1 MDGVTCVTSEWRQEK
16 PKYDFL
22 VSLFFL
28 PQKLHVLDGAHARAS
43 QTTDVCRLWW
53 VCVYVCVWL
62 WVCKYVFICICVC
75 VYVYVCVC
83 VATEIW
89 GSLFPAAEQSL
100 FWWIPRRKKTWRQNL
115 SHEAGPFLDLLFL
128 LCLRLKL
135 LPLISPCFLCWA
147 WLFLSHHFW
156 LTNT

>member
-1 MDGVTCVTSEWRQEK
+1 MGGVTCVTSEWRHEK
-16 PKYDFL
+16 PKCDSL
-22 VSLFFL
+22 VCLFFL
-28 PQKLHVLDGAHARAS
+28 PQKLHVPDGACARAS

-53 VCVYVCVWL
+53 VCVYVCVYI

-75 VYVYVCVC
+75 MYVYVCLC
-83 VATEIW
+83 VLPLRFG

-115 SHEAGPFLDLLFL
+115 SHEAGPFLNLFL

-156 LTNT
+156 FINN

>member
-1 MDGVTCVTSEWRQEK
+1 MPHCGQWNVGGVTCVTSEWRQKK
-16 PKYDFL
+16 PKCDFL
-22 VSLFFL
+22 VYFSC
-28 PQKLHVLDGAHARAS
+28 PRSCMCTHGAHVRAS

-75 VYVYVCVC
+75 MYVCLC
-83 VATEIW
+83 VLPLRFG

-135 LPLISPCFLCWA
+135 LPLISPCFLCWV
-147 WLFLSHHFW
+147 
-156 LTNT
+156 